1 MRKFAKLLSLVL
13 VVATLCSVCVF
24 SASAAK
30 FDDVTKDNEPL
41 YEAVELLNSLGIA
54 KGQSETSYGAN
65 KLVTREQMAAFVYR
79 LMKEGRSLEGGENLT
94 PFTDLKDS
102 TYFSMISWANYA
114 GIIKGISE
122 TEFKPT
128 GKITLQ
134 DCFVMV
140 TRALGY
146 EKDGALAYP
155 EEYLAIAEQIGLGED
170 VDEDINY
177 TDYVDR
183 GTVAIIL
190 HNAFYANMNETYK
203 ETFIP
208 SFENPDASNNGSIF
222 IDKPETIAH
231 KIYKIDII
239 NRRVVATPNFAI
251 DLSSIP
257 SEHSTNADYIAYA
270 PTGTEDEQKDYVILA
285 NVIPGIDE
293 QKLENEKPMIAFE
306 KLGLEGKADD
316 YFLKDI
322 TLYVKKDGT
331 VMSTSVKGSLVESV
345 QAEAHKR
352 TGDDL
357 QRDYVK
363 SSSAVRNEENNGYDF
378 PTDADIRDSGKI
390 ETGAVSMG
398 DALAYF
404 YNRPVS
410 VKNYA
415 WSLYPVADEEGRLTY
430 KAGYTWYGDC
440 EQPKITEPSI
450 SFADDRYGYMNEQ
463 RTNRSWLMNILSI
476 TRHNDSGAMYDLDYY
491 DCNDDGIVDYFW
503 LKPYTFGKIVD
514 KKEDRFKTTEKHTGE
529 SANRAYFNSQTNF
542 PEIYV
547 NGATVKGGSY
557 EEGEPVFAYVSGPAN
572 LVIIAD
578 DSINDEIKHT
588 TTTPVKIVGDGNAS
602 TWEDGTQIYAWGS
615 SYVIV
620 GHIAWDWGYD
630 QPYGLVN
637 LYDKLDDTDEYKQSE
652 QKNTFDRFAQRW
664 RQSLEIGQYWELYL
678 YNNKVFWAKKVSEP
692 VDLVKQYAIVDY
704 MDAENEVVAFEAG
717 YIDFDS
723 TLVEDGLYVKAYING
738 KSQFV
743 PVSKKVNGVVQ
754 DNDYFLDN
762 NIVNEI
768 STYTLDSQGRY
779 RFEPFNFETEGSDPA
794 DLASEDSRLTYNVKV
809 GQGIS
814 LAKYNDKIYQ
824 FVPAANYTDI
834 PYEALAPNGMRFVSV
849 DSSTLVIV
857 KYVNENDQDDFMI
870 YTGENMPNFD
880 VNDEAMEFTEAYVV
894 LQNNPKSDITE
905 KLSFLYCVIGGQIVD
920 NDEAAADA
928 KYGLIIG
935 NQITVDSDGEPIYVY
950 STYDPVTGTW
960 LGDRV
965 PSKETSEV
973 LPDFAIYEL
982 TEAGD
987 LKNTT
992 AGLVGY
998 IAMGSRDLTTVEGF
1012 EADNRIIFLPND
1024 NYVRVDDDTV
1034 YTLVDRAQETVT
1046 VIDEDVLSIT
1056 AEEDEDDIYFNEGA
1070 EKLTVFIMSKDVK
1083 GEDIDLATLV
1093 IVVRG

>member
-1 MRKFAKLLSLVL
+1 MRKLAKLLSLVL

-24 SASAAK
+24 NASAAV
-30 FDDVTKDNEPL
+30 FTDVTEDNEPL

-54 KGQSETSYGAN
+54 KGLNETSYGAN
-65 KLVTREQMAAFVYR
+65 KPVTREQMAAFIYR
-79 LMKEGRSLEGGENLT
+79 MMHEGRSLKGENLT
-94 PFTDLKDS
+94 SFNDLKDPE
-102 TYFSMISWANYA
+102 FFGMVSWASQS
-114 GIIKGISE
+114 GVIKGISE
-122 TEFKPT
+122 TEFNPL
-128 GKITLQ
+128 GKITFQ
-134 DCFVMV
+134 DCLVMI

-146 EKDGALAYP
+146 EKDRVLAYP
-155 EEYLAIAEQIGLGED
+155 EEHIAVAERIGLGVN

-177 TDYVDR
+177 TDYLNR
-183 GTVAIIL
+183 GAVAIIL
-190 HNAFYANMNETYK
+190 HNAFYAEMNETYK
-203 ETFIP
+203 ETFVP
-208 SFENPDASNNGSIF
+208 SFENPNVSDKGSIF
-222 IDKPETIAH
+222 KDKPETVAH
-231 KIYKIDII
+231 KIYDLEII

-251 DLSSIP
+251 DLSMLP
-257 SEHSTNADYIAYA
+257 AHSSNADYIAYA
-270 PTGTEDEQKDYVILA
+270 PTSTESPDKDYVILA
-285 NVIPGIDE
+285 NVIPGE
-293 QKLENEKPMIAFE
+293 NSKKLENEETMVAFE
-306 KLGLEGKADD
+306 KLKLEGKADD

-331 VMSTSVKGSLVESV
+331 VITTSVKGSFVESV
-345 QAEAHKR
+345 KAEAHKR

-357 QRDYVK
+357 ERDYVK
-363 SSSAVRNEENNGYDF
+363 SSSRQWNSEENRFDY
-378 PTDADIRDSGKI
+378 PTYSDIKDSGKI
-390 ETGAVSMG
+390 ETGAVAMG
-398 DALAYF
+398 EAIAYF
-404 YNRPVS
+404 YNLPSS
-410 VKNYA
+410 VDNYA

-430 KAGYTWYGDC
+430 KAGYTWYGIC
-440 EQPKITEPSI
+440 EQPDITEPSI
-450 SFADDRYGYMNEQ
+450 KFSDDRYAYMDKQ
-463 RTNRSWLMNILSI
+463 RTNRSQLMNILSI
-476 TRHNDSGAMYDLDYY
+476 TRHNDSGAMYGLDYY
-491 DCNDDGIVDYFW
+491 DCNDDGVVDYFW

-514 KKEDRFKTTEKHTGE
+514 KKDDRFKTTAKHTGE

-542 PEIYV
+542 PEIYI
-547 NGATVKGGSY
+547 NGATIKGGSY
-557 EEGEPVFAYVSGPAN
+557 EDGEPVFAYVSGPAN

-578 DSINDEIKHT
+578 DSVNDEIKHT
-588 TTTPVKIVGDGNAS
+588 TSTPVKIVGDGSTS
-602 TWEDGTQIYAWGS
+602 TWEDGTRVYAWGS

-637 LYDKLDDTDEYKQSE
+637 LYDNPDDTDQYKQSE

-664 RQSLEIGQYWELYL
+664 RGSLEIGQYWELYL

-692 VDLVKQYAIVDY
+692 IDLGKQYAIVDY
-704 MDAENEVVAFEAG
+704 MDAENEIVAFDAG

-723 TLVEDGLYVKAYING
+723 TLIEDGLYVKAYING

-743 PVSKKVNGVVQ
+743 PVAKKVNGVVQ

-779 RFEPFNFETEGSDPA
+779 RFEPFNFDSQDADPA
-794 DLASEDSRLTYNVKV
+794 ALASEDSRLTYSVKV
-809 GQGIS
+809 GQGVS
-814 LAKYNDKIYQ
+814 FAKYSDKLYR
-824 FVPAANYTDI
+824 FVPAANYSNIT
-834 PYEALAPNGMRFVSV
+834 EVLTPNGMRFVSV
-849 DSSTLVIV
+849 DSNTLVIV

-880 VNDEAMEFTEAYVV
+880 VNDEAMEFSEAYVV
-894 LQNNPKSDITE
+894 LQNNPNSDITE

-920 NDEAAADA
+920 DDAVSNA

-935 NQITVDSDGEPIYVY
+935 NKITVGADGETVYVY
-950 STYDPVTGTW
+950 STYDPMTGAW

-992 AGLVGY
+992 AGMVGY
-998 IAMGSRDLTTVEGF
+998 IAMDSRNLTTVEGF

-1024 NYVRVDDDTV
+1024 NYVRVDDNTV
-1034 YTLVDRAQETVT
+1034 YTLVDRNEETVT
-1046 VIDEDVLSIT
+1046 VIDEDILSIT
-1056 AEEDEDDIYFNEGA
+1056 AEEDENDTYFNEGA

-1083 GEDIDLATLV
+1083 DEDIDLATLI